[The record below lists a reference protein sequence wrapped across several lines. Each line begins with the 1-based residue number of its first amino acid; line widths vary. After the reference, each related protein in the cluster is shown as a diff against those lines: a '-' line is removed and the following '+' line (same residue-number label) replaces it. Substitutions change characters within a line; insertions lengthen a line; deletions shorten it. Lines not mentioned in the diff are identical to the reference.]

1 MNWPPMLMHVR
12 IQNEKTKFGLWLPL
26 FLLIPL
32 ALVILIILSPLILIA
47 ILILWA
53 CGYGRWVWWALR
65 CLKAAIVSSWA
76 IRGLKVDVQ
85 GHNGVVQVSVI

>member
-1 MNWPPMLMHVR
+1 MNRPPMLMYVR

-32 ALVILIILSPLILIA
+32 ALVILIILSPLILVA
-47 ILILWA
+47 MLILWM
-53 CGYGRWVWWALR
+53 CGYGRWGWWALR
-65 CLKAAIVSSWA
+65 CLKAAIVSFWS

-85 GHNGVVQVSVI
+85 GPNEVVQVSVI